1 MWWFLGIILTLL
13 GFGLVIDWVAKK
25 RGLTKYDPEENAENV
40 PDSERIYM
48 ENYLQQMRNQDDQG
62 FH

>member
-13 GFGLVIDWVAKK
+13 GFGLVIDWVAKR
-25 RGLTKYDPEENAENV
+25 RGLTKYDPEENAKNV

-48 ENYLQQMRNQDDQG
+48 ENYLHQTRNQDDQG